1 MIPFQVQA
9 GKPLRAIVCDRSGA
23 TAVEFAFIAP
33 VFLTMVMGIMD
44 FGHSVYARA
53 ELNGSVQQA
62 ARSST
67 METSDTSVA
76 DNMVRSYLET
86 IVPGVEVASTRANY
100 YDFTDVGR
108 AERWNDLNNNGQ
120 CDNAETFVDEN
131 ESGDWD
137 ADIGRSGN
145 GGASDVVVY
154 TVTATY
160 TSPFSVPFYP
170 ESWKQRTLVASTTL
184 KNQPYA
190 YQIAY
195 GSSTGVC

>member
-67 METSDTSVA
+67 MESS
-76 DNMVRSYLET
+76 
-86 IVPGVEVASTRANY
+86 
-100 YDFTDVGR
+100 FVG
-108 AERWNDLNNNGQ
+108 Q
-120 CDNAETFVDEN
+120 
-131 ESGDWD
+131 
-137 ADIGRSGN
+137 GRC
-145 GGASDVVVY
+145 
-154 TVTATY
+154 
-160 TSPFSVPFYP
+160 
-170 ESWKQRTLVASTTL
+170 
-184 KNQPYA
+184 
-190 YQIAY
+190 
-195 GSSTGVC
+195 SSTVRVAAPYGLGCPA